1 MTSDADITR
10 LLGDARAGDAAA
22 QDELIAR
29 LYRELRGIA
38 RRQLSRER
46 ADHTLRPTELVH
58 EAYLKLVGLDRLEW
72 QNRAHFFAIAARS
85 MRNLLVDHAQRRNR
99 KKRGGGVPNLSL
111 TEIPDYGAADADQML
126 ALNEALCALEERNE
140 RHARIVELRFF
151 AGMTIEETA
160 AALDISPATV
170 KRDWQ
175 LLRAW
180 LAREMDG

>member
-1 MTSDADITR
+1 MNSDVEITR
-10 LLGDARAGDAAA
+10 LLSAARAGDVAAH
-22 QDELIAR
+22 DELIAR

-38 RRQLSRER
+38 RRQLAHER
-46 ADHTLRPTELVH
+46 ADHTLRPTDLVH
-58 EAYLKLVGLDRLEW
+58 EAYLKLVRLDRLEW

-99 KKRGGGVPNLSL
+99 QKRGSGVPAVPL
-111 TEIPDYGAADADQML
+111 TDIPDFGRADADRML
-126 ALNEALCALEERNE
+126 ALDEALRVLEQRNE

-160 AALDISPATV
+160 AALEISTATV

-180 LAREMDG
+180 LARELDS